1 MDTLFDKRALLI
13 SGKGGVGRTTVTAAL
28 AMAAARSG
36 KRVLIAEIGEPDEDL
51 AALGRLFG
59 RQTLPAD
66 PVPLARNVD
75 GVMLW
80 SRKGHE
86 RFLRMVLPVA
96 PLVRAALRSK
106 ALRRLLD
113 AAPSLNELGIFYHML
128 TLVREERSDGSPAY
142 DLMIVDLPATGH
154 ALGMATLPDRILQL
168 IPSGPIARTVRE
180 GKDVFFDP
188 EQSAMVVVTLPETL
202 PVTECLE
209 LIEGVQETD
218 LPVAGV
224 IVNKVVGDDFTEE
237 ERAALDPLVREHA
250 VFGATR
256 FLGIGM
262 VASSLQRLRDDS
274 GTPVW
279 RVPEL
284 PLEGPGLIHGLS
296 DAILSAPP
304 DSDIPG
310 ASQIAASKQ
319 DSPPAAEVSE

>member
-1 MDTLFDKRALLI
+1 MQTLFSKRALLI

-28 AMAAARSG
+28 AMAAARQG

-59 RQTLPAD
+59 KQTLPAD

-96 PLVRAALRSK
+96 ALVRAALRSK

-113 AAPSLNELGIFYHML
+113 AAPSLNELGVFYHML
-128 TLVREERSDGSPAY
+128 TLTREERPGGGPAW
-142 DLMIVDLPATGH
+142 DLLIVDLPATGH
-154 ALGMATLPDRILQL
+154 ALGLATLPDRILQL
-168 IPSGPIARTVRE
+168 IPSGPIARAVKE
-180 GKDVFFDP
+180 GKEVFFD
-188 EQSAMVVVTLPETL
+188 ERQSAMVVVTLPETL

-209 LIEGVQETD
+209 LIEGVGETD

-224 IVNKVVGDDFTEE
+224 IANKVVGDDFSEE
-237 ERAALDPLVREHA
+237 ERAALEPMVRETA

-262 VASSLQRLRDDS
+262 VADSLRKLREKS

-284 PLEGPGLIHGLS
+284 ALEGPGLIHGLS
-296 DAILSAPP
+296 DAILESLEEGTDPA
-304 DSDIPG
+304 DVVEGSDVPG
-310 ASQIAASKQ
+310 GVA
-319 DSPPAAEVSE
+319 

>member
-1 MDTLFDKRALLI
+1 MESLFDKRALLI

-28 AMAAARSG
+28 AMAAARAG

-96 PLVRAALRSK
+96 ALVRAGLRSK

-113 AAPSLNELGIFYHML
+113 AAPSLNELGVFYHML
-128 TLVREERSDGSPAY
+128 TLVREEASAGRPKW
-142 DLMIVDLPATGH
+142 DLLIIDLPATGH
-154 ALGMATLPDRILQL
+154 ALGLATLPDRILQL
-168 IPSGPIARTVRE
+168 IPTGPIARTVRD
-180 GKDVFFDP
+180 GKDVFFNEDS
-188 EQSAMVVVTLPETL
+188 SAMVVVTLPETL
-202 PVTECLE
+202 PVTEALE
-209 LIEGVQETD
+209 LIEGVRETD
-218 LPVAGV
+218 LPVAGI

-237 ERAALDPLVREHA
+237 EREALAPLVAERP

-262 VASSLQRLRDDS
+262 VSQSLDRLREAS
-274 GTPVW
+274 ETTVW
-279 RVPEL
+279 KVPEL

-296 DAILSAPP
+296 DAILAPQ
-304 DSDIPG
+304 DEV
-310 ASQIAASKQ
+310 AS
-319 DSPPAAEVSE
+319 

>member
-1 MDTLFDKRALLI
+1 MKDLFNLRAVLV
-13 SGKGGVGRTTVTAAL
+13 SGKGGVGRSSVTAGL
-28 AMAAARSG
+28 AMAAAREG

-59 RQTLPAD
+59 RKTLPAD

-96 PLVRAALRSK
+96 AVVRAALRSK

-113 AAPSLNELGIFYHML
+113 AAPSLNELGVFYHML
-128 TLVREERSDGSPAY
+128 TLVRDEVSAGKPRW
-142 DLMIVDLPATGH
+142 DLMIIDLPATGH
-154 ALGMATLPDRILQL
+154 ALGMATLPDRILQ
-168 IPSGPIARTVRE
+168 IAPTGPIARTMNE
-180 GKDVFFDP
+180 GKEFFFNADK
-188 EQSAMVVVTLPETL
+188 SAMVVVTLPETL

-209 LIEGVQETD
+209 LIEGVQDTE

-237 ERAALDPLVREHA
+237 ERVAIEPMVREHD

-262 VASSLQRLRDDS
+262 VAESLGRLQTEA
-274 GTPVW
+274 GLPVW
-279 RVPEL
+279 RIPEVPL
-284 PLEGPGLIHGLS
+284 DGASLLYGMA
-296 DAILSAPP
+296 DAILEEDA
-304 DSDIPG
+304 
-310 ASQIAASKQ
+310 
-319 DSPPAAEVSE
+319 

>member
-1 MDTLFDKRALLI
+1 MQTLFDKRALLI

-28 AMAAARSG
+28 AMAAARQG
-36 KRVLIAEIGEPDEDL
+36 KRVLVAEIGEPDEDL

-86 RFLRMVLPVA
+86 RFLSMVLPVA
-96 PLVRAALRSK
+96 ALVRAALRSK
-106 ALRRLLD
+106 PLRRLLD
-113 AAPSLNELGIFYHML
+113 AAPSLNELGVFYHML
-128 TLVREERSDGSPAY
+128 TLAREQRPGGGPAW
-142 DLMIVDLPATGH
+142 DLLIVDLPATGH
-154 ALGMATLPDRILQL
+154 ALGLATLPDRILQL
-168 IPSGPIARTVRE
+168 IPSGPIARSVKE
-180 GKDVFFDP
+180 GKEVFFD
-188 EQSAMVVVTLPETL
+188 EKTSAMVVVTLPETL

-209 LIEGVQETD
+209 LIEGVRETD

-237 ERAALDPLVREHA
+237 ERAALEPVVRDNA
-250 VFGATR
+250 LFGATR

-262 VASSLQRLRDDS
+262 VSSSLRRLEVES
-274 GTPVW
+274 KTPVW

-296 DAILSAPP
+296 DAMLADKTEILGAVDVAEPASG
-304 DSDIPG
+304 DRGG
-310 ASQIAASKQ
+310 AS
-319 DSPPAAEVSE
+319 

>member
-1 MDTLFDKRALLI
+1 MLELFDKRAVLVT
-13 SGKGGVGRTTVTAAL
+13 GKGGVGRTTVTAAL

-36 KRVLIAEIGEPDEDL
+36 KRVLIAEMGEPDEDL

-86 RFLRMVLPVA
+86 RFLSMVLPVA
-96 PLVRAALRSK
+96 ALVRAALRSK
-106 ALRRLLD
+106 ALRRMLD
-113 AAPSLNELGIFYHML
+113 AAPSLNELGVFYHML
-128 TLVREERSDGSPAY
+128 TLAREERPGGGPAW
-142 DLMIVDLPATGH
+142 DVMIVDLPATGH
-154 ALGMATLPDRILQL
+154 ALGLATLPDRILQI
-168 IPSGPIARTVRE
+168 IPSGPISRAIHEGKEIFFNART
-180 GKDVFFDP
+180 
-188 EQSAMVVVTLPETL
+188 SNMVVVTLPEKL

-218 LPVAGV
+218 MPVGGV

-237 ERAALDPLVREHA
+237 EREALEPLVRERA
-250 VFGATR
+250 LFGATR

-262 VASSLQRLRDDS
+262 VEASLRELEEKA
-274 GTPVW
+274 GVPVW

-296 DAILSAPP
+296 DAIL
-304 DSDIPG
+304 DG
-310 ASQIAASKQ
+310 SKGGR
-319 DSPPAAEVSE
+319 A